1 MANTKLTKSYAETI
15 SRAQVMATGLKNQ
28 STEVAKRGIDT
39 DFIQKLE
46 EIRTNAITINA
57 EQERLKAELKTKTN
71 QLESTMKELSTM
83 LSEAKKIVKITIP
96 QVGWREF
103 GIEDKR

>member
-1 MANTKLTKSYAETI
+1 
-15 SRAQVMATGLKNQ
+15 MATGLKNQ
-28 STEVAKRGIDT
+28 ATEVAKSGIDS

-46 EIRTNAITINA
+46 STRTDAIALND
-57 EQERLKAELKTKTN
+57 EQERLKAELKSKTE
-71 QLESTMKELSTM
+71 QLDSTMKELGAM
-83 LSEAKKIVKITIP
+83 LSEAKKVVKLALP